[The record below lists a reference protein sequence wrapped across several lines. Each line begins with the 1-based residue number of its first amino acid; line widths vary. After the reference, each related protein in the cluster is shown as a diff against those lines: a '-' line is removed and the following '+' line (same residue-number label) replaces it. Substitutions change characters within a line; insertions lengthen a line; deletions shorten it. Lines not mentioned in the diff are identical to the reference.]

1 MWLGEENRR
10 PKSSNQFFV
19 LCLDCFLDAKNSD
32 DFFLTLVC
40 FEYDLRKELFLEFA
54 CPPPNMR
61 SFHGFL
67 KPEDGIR
74 ADLPPDPQEVLWQD
88 LAVSPDRQSIL
99 ELCGY
104 FVIFLIFWGFMP
116 VVVFIQSIANLSTL
130 EKDRYRRTDTD
141 GYSRPM

>member
-1 MWLGEENRR
+1 
-10 PKSSNQFFV
+10 
-19 LCLDCFLDAKNSD
+19 
-32 DFFLTLVC
+32 
-40 FEYDLRKELFLEFA
+40 
-54 CPPPNMR
+54 MR
-61 SFHGFL
+61 NFHGFL
-67 KPEDGIR
+67 NYEDGIR

-130 EKDRYRRTDTD
+130 EKDRSTDTD
-141 GYSRPM
+141 RQIQPSDVGKPGKRWKLSKN

>member
-1 MWLGEENRR
+1 
-10 PKSSNQFFV
+10 
-19 LCLDCFLDAKNSD
+19 
-32 DFFLTLVC
+32 
-40 FEYDLRKELFLEFA
+40 
-54 CPPPNMR
+54 MR
-61 SFHGFL
+61 NFRGFL
-67 KPEDGIR
+67 NSEDGIR

-130 EKDRYRRTDTD
+130 EKDRWTDTD
-141 GYSRPM
+141 RQIQPSDVGKPGKRWKLSKN